1 MKKRLIEK
9 NNKKW
14 MENNIFTP
22 LKCSRIKVSWKKY
35 LSGYYLWYYGKNNVV
50 HFKIKNI
57 PDIKFAVWHIDNNVE
72 IFADFLLYIDKFKP
86 TASTYNFKTINELI
100 EFIKK
105 FDDDYETTLANELI
119 KETIDE
125 SYQKDADKNEILKEY
140 YVDFNYSLAIERNNG
155 LSENEIAKA
164 KKIKNEFKELCNKF
178 NIKCVHEIRPTI
190 FFGNYGVF
198 HMFVS
203 RNTENINKIYNFIEN
218 MNNTYFCVKIHDNI
232 KSYFKEL
239 KRQKK
244 NKKYKVFTIN
254 GEKFY

>member
-1 MKKRLIEK
+1 M
-9 NNKKW
+9 
-14 MENNIFTP
+14 
-22 LKCSRIKVSWKKY
+22 
-35 LSGYYLWYYGKNNVV
+35 
-50 HFKIKNI
+50 
-57 PDIKFAVWHIDNNVE
+57 WHIDNNVE

-86 TASTYNFKTINELI
+86 TASTYNFKSINELI

-178 NIKCVHEIRPTI
+178 NIKYVHEIRPTI

-198 HMFVS
+198 HMFIDS
-203 RNTENINKIYNFIEN
+203 NTENINEIYDFVEN
-218 MNNTYFCVKIHDNI
+218 MNNTFFCVKIHNNI

-244 NKKYKVFTIN
+244 NKKYQVFSVN
-254 GEKFY
+254 GEKI

>member
-14 MENNIFTP
+14 MESNIFSP
-22 LKCSRIKVSWKKY
+22 LKCSNIDVCWKKY
-35 LSGYYLWYYGKNNVV
+35 LSGYYLWNFGKNNVV

-57 PDIKFAVWHIDNNVE
+57 PDIKFAVWHIDKNIE

-86 TASTYNFKTINELI
+86 TASTYNFKSINELI

-125 SYQKDADKNEILKEY
+125 SYQKDADENEVLKEY
-140 YVDFNYSLAIERNNG
+140 YMDFNYSLTTARNNG
-155 LSENEIAKA
+155 LDENEITKA
-164 KKIKNEFKELCNKF
+164 KKIKNEFKELCNKY
-178 NIKCVHEIRPTI
+178 NVKYVYEIRPTI
-190 FFGNYGVF
+190 FFRNYGLF
-198 HMFVS
+198 HMFIS
-203 RNTENINKIYNFIEN
+203 SNTENINEMYDFVKN
-218 MNNTYFCVKIHDNI
+218 MNKTFFCIKIHDNTT
-232 KSYFKEL
+232 SYFKAL

-244 NKKYKVFTIN
+244 NKKYNFFNIN

>member
-1 MKKRLIEK
+1 MKKRLGEK

-22 LKCSRIKVSWKKY
+22 LKCSGIKVSWKKY
-35 LSGYYLWYYGKNNVV
+35 FSGYYLWHYGKNNVV
-50 HFKIKNI
+50 HFKITNI

-86 TASTYNFKTINELI
+86 TASTYNFKSINELI

-105 FDDDYETTLANELI
+105 FDDDYETTFANELI

-140 YVDFNYSLAIERNNG
+140 YIDFNYSLGIERNNG

-203 RNTENINKIYNFIEN
+203 SNTENINEIYDFVEN
-218 MNNTYFCVKIHDNI
+218 MNNTFFCVKIHDNI

-239 KRQKK
+239 KKQKK
-244 NKKYKVFTIN
+244 NKKYKVFNIN